1 MKKITLILSFLLA
14 MSANAQINV
23 FEDFESHSLSVAPS
37 GWVTSGS
44 FYDEVFVADYLP
56 CAGDQALISNL
67 YFFTTSTYAETP
79 NYTGASAAEALISFN
94 LKILDYDWDEP
105 VVGNFGYVNVSY
117 STDNG
122 ANWVL
127 LGTIDQMNVNTGY
140 ECETYQY
147 NIADGVLTSGG
158 NLKVRFD
165 FTWLSGDFNVYIDDF
180 TIQQIPDV
188 SSLDCATNIMANSGS
203 YCTNGKVRLSWDA
216 VMDAVGY
223 KIYLGT
229 APNTY
234 DMVNGLTVLSTSY
247 TYDGV
252 SEGET
257 YYYKIVPTTT
267 IIDAED
273 CAENSFTTLENPCP
287 CQPTNFYNS
296 DYIDELTTT
305 GAQVN
310 ISNLSGFDQGMYSD
324 FTHLPFVAYA
334 GDEITFNFDYTYDS
348 YSYITMWINWNDDSV
363 FDETE
368 RVVPQHLMD
377 GFTHSFTYTVPSD
390 ATPGTYLMRIR
401 TMYTYS
407 SIPEELTPC
416 DQYNYGETEDYL
428 IEIQANPTA
437 GVSSLD
443 LSQLKVYPNPTT
455 DILHIQYKDMITV
468 VEVYD
473 ITGRLLFVRNTKDTA
488 VVVDTDM
495 LSAGNYLLKI
505 KTVTNEQSTVNFI
518 KK

>member
-1 MKKITLILSFLLA
+1 MCVVKKITLILSFLLA

-44 FYDEVFVADYLP
+44 FYDEVVVADYLP

-257 YYYKIVPTTT
+257 YYYKIVPT
-267 IIDAED
+267 
-273 CAENSFTTLENPCP
+273 
-287 CQPTNFYNS
+287 
-296 DYIDELTTT
+296 
-305 GAQVN
+305 
-310 ISNLSGFDQGMYSD
+310 
-324 FTHLPFVAYA
+324 
-334 GDEITFNFDYTYDS
+334 
-348 YSYITMWINWNDDSV
+348 
-363 FDETE
+363 
-368 RVVPQHLMD
+368 
-377 GFTHSFTYTVPSD
+377 
-390 ATPGTYLMRIR
+390 
-401 TMYTYS
+401 
-407 SIPEELTPC
+407 
-416 DQYNYGETEDYL
+416 
-428 IEIQANPTA
+428 
-437 GVSSLD
+437 
-443 LSQLKVYPNPTT
+443 
-455 DILHIQYKDMITV
+455 
-468 VEVYD
+468 
-473 ITGRLLFVRNTKDTA
+473 
-488 VVVDTDM
+488 
-495 LSAGNYLLKI
+495 
-505 KTVTNEQSTVNFI
+505 
-518 KK
+518 